1 MSTRALATA
10 TLRQILRE
18 GRTAELPAVGISM
31 RPLLAPG
38 RPLRVV
44 HAAIDELRPGD
55 VVVVDSGDALVCHR
69 LVYVTADRLV
79 TRGDDTPD
87 CDPPLPHDALIG
99 RVEVPPSPHALYCA
113 VRALLR

>member
-1 MSTRALATA
+1 MARAELATE
-10 TLRQILRE
+10 TLRAILRE

-44 HAAIDELRPGD
+44 HATVDELRPGD
-55 VVVVDSGDALVCHR
+55 VVVVDTGDALVCHR
-69 LVYVTADRLV
+69 LVYVTRDRLV
-79 TRGDDTPD
+79 TRGDDAPA
-87 CDPPLPHDALIG
+87 CDAPLPHAALIG
-99 RVEVPPSPHALYCA
+99 RIDVPPSPHALYCA